1 MNASTEPEVAAL
13 AAATLLRNTATIR
26 ERANALL
33 ARARAGQSDW
43 FAIGDNSAM
52 DRTAQIVADVT
63 RERYVDGPIPYHSRW
78 RHFEAGGVDRRAEL
92 DHALDCARLK
102 QPECTGSAGP
112 LSLGLG

>member
-1 MNASTEPEVAAL
+1 MNASAEPEVAAL

-43 FAIGDNSAM
+43 FVIGADAAL

-63 RERYVDGPIPYHSRW
+63 RERYGDGPIPYHSRW

-92 DHALDCARLK
+92 KSLRGHVDHDVSARSQIDLLS
-102 QPECTGSAGP
+102 SAFC
-112 LSLGLG
+112 